1 MNENINRKAVSVV
14 IVTFNSEDL
23 IMGCLDS
30 IFKYND
36 ISEDLE
42 VVLVD
47 NCSVNYL
54 SMFSCVEK
62 NMVIKLY
69 L

>member
-1 MNENINRKAVSVV
+1 
-14 IVTFNSEDL
+14 
-23 IMGCLDS
+23 MGCLDS